1 VSPTAT
7 SPIIKRRIAILLI
20 QDFSYEANAPHGD
33 TDHAR
38 IRQDHATRDRTPRK
52 RRPR

>member
-20 QDFSYEANAPHGD
+20 HLLWGERAARRHGS
-33 TDHAR
+33 R
-38 IRQDHATRDRTPRK
+38 ENSPRS
-52 RRPR
+52 RNS